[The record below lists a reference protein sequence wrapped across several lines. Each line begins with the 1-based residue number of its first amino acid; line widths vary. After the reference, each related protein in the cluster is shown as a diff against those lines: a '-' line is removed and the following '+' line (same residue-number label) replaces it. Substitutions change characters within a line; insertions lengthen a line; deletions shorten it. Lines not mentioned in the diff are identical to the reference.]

1 MPRTKYKLSEDT
13 LSIKGDLNAPLDI
26 QFDIETRA
34 LIDSARERGAMD
46 LFIDLNEVAAMGSQ
60 YIGALAAVA
69 AEAGKYEGSLT
80 VRAKGK
86 VAELL
91 KQCGLDHLMQLV
103 IE

>member
-1 MPRTKYKLSEDT
+1 MPRTKYQLSEGT
-13 LSIKGDLNAPLDI
+13 LAVKGDLSAPLDI

-34 LIDSARERGAMD
+34 LLDSAKERGLAD
-46 LFIDLNEVAAMGSQ
+46 IFIDLNEVAAMGSQ

-69 AEAGKYEGSLT
+69 AEAGKYDGTLT

-91 KQCGLDHLMQLV
+91 KQCGLDRLMQLV